1 MQNAEQPSNGGDKPQ
16 LSELARELFK
26 ASDYLTFAEAHA
38 QYPGSPKPATM
49 AVWICVKRYPEFTA
63 IVTYMGN
70 NRRIRR
76 DKWEALLERGFGS
89 KKQKN
94 EQVVA

>member
-1 MQNAEQPSNGGDKPQ
+1 MNAPGRTADAQIVDQISKSKD
-16 LSELARELFK
+16 F
-26 ASDYLTFAEAHA
+26 LTFAEAHS

-49 AVWICVKRYPEFTA
+49 AVWICTKRYPDFTA
-63 IVTYMGN
+63 NVTYMGN

-76 DKWEALLERGFGS
+76 DRWEALLERGFGS

-94 EQVVA
+94 EQVAA